1 VVLFLHNTSR
11 LKEEPYPDLLQEK
24 GGRGFPYLVFL
35 DAEGNVIARHEA
47 ERTVDRFQATKAR
60 AEAFL
65 ELRKKAAQGDRAA
78 KIDLLAARAD
88 LQPMTLE
95 AAKAEA
101 AALSALSP
109 EESARLE
116 PAFLS
121 LEVREIV
128 MSRET
133 SGPKLVELWKA
144 GRVPTGGIARAFWS
158 GLASHAIDSKDR
170 ALLADLLARLRQ
182 DYGTDERWKPM
193 IESLEK
199 RLEGLSSGGG
209 G

>member
-1 VVLFLHNTSR
+1 MVLFLHNTSS

-47 ERTVDRFQATKAR
+47 ERTVERFQATRSR

-78 KIDLLAARAD
+78 KIDLLAARAE
-88 LQPMTLE
+88 LQPITLE

-101 AALSALSP
+101 AALGALSP
-109 EESARLE
+109 EESAKLE

-121 LEVREIV
+121 LEVRGIL
-128 MSRET
+128 MTREGA
-133 SGPKLVELWKA
+133 GPKLVELWKA
-144 GRVPTGGIARAFWS
+144 GRVPTGGVARGFWS
-158 GLASHAIDSKDR
+158 GLASQAIDSKDR
-170 ALLADLLARLRQ
+170 ALLADLLVRLRK
-182 DYGTDERWKPM
+182 DYGADERWKPM

-199 RLEGLSSGGG
+199 RLEGLPSDGGG
-209 G
+209 